1 MNITL
6 RPLEHSK
13 AIMMSYHGS
22 RRNIHLSHQINH
34 IHAEPAM
41 INKRNPNE
49 AQKQSD
55 PPVSG
60 DRQTAERCRAS
71 RDDSGGGGEISQRSG
86 VAGH

>member
-1 MNITL
+1 MAAGGISISEIRLIT
-6 RPLEHSK
+6 STQK
-13 AIMMSYHGS
+13 
-22 RRNIHLSHQINH
+22 
-34 IHAEPAM
+34 PAM

-71 RDDSGGGGEISQRSG
+71 RDDSGGGCGEISQRSG